1 MSDDDLI
8 AKSISRFGPHAVAL
22 LACSRLV
29 TFAERLRLPRMKLG
43 KVVRREGARKEPY
56 RSSVKVVA
64 GEGLE
69 PPTLGL

>member
-43 KVVRREGARKEPY
+43 KVVRREGARKEP
-56 RSSVKVVA
+56 
-64 GEGLE
+64 
-69 PPTLGL
+69 